1 MSDSIR
7 IFVSYSHEDQHLV
20 ERLVSILSGQGI
32 TPLWSNK
39 LSVGETFD
47 EELKRFIEHAHIFMP
62 ILTESALQ
70 RGWVQQEIGYALG
83 LRIPIFPVTIN
94 HVNPGGMLQKNHAIK
109 LEDDNLKLQ
118 QQLNLDHFK
127 SLLKRNDQP
136 ALYQKALR
144 PEMRASMM
152 KNYADNVSNLGHYG
166 VVRQKGGLS
175 SFHIPVHDI
184 LHPIWNERYIPEKR
198 SEYHKELQRNERL
211 ALQEHADKCPVR
223 LLINPN
229 YGIKSRD
236 PISAKA
242 RVSTLIEF
250 LEQHEGEVCIALI
263 TNPEEMDQLTMVGD
277 WFLAES
283 VSFRDGDGFTNT
295 FFTRNAN
302 EINKRVLSFEQ
313 ELQMALERMNCNE
326 GNSRIFMLNY
336 LKETIKYCGK

>member
-7 IFVSYSHEDQHLV
+7 IFISYSHEDQPLV
-20 ERLVSILSGQGI
+20 ERLVSILAGQGI

-39 LSVGETFD
+39 LSVGESFD
-47 EELKRFIEHAHIFMP
+47 EEIKRFIEHAHIFMP
-62 ILTESALQ
+62 ILTESSLQ

-94 HVNPGGMLQKNHAIK
+94 HVNPGGMLQRNHAIK
-109 LEDDNLKLQ
+109 LEEDNLKLQ

-127 SLLKRNDQP
+127 SLLKRNDQA

-144 PEMRASMM
+144 PEMRAAMM

-166 VVRQKGGLS
+166 IVRQKGGLS
-175 SFHIPVHDI
+175 SFHIPMHDI
-184 LHPIWNERYIPEKR
+184 QHPVWTDRYYPEKR
-198 SEYHKELQRNERL
+198 SDYHKDLQRNERL
-211 ALQEHADKCPVR
+211 ALQEHADKCPVK

-229 YGIKSRD
+229 YGVKSRD

-242 RVSTLIEF
+242 RVHTLIEF
-250 LEQHEGEVCIALI
+250 LEQHQGDICIAFVQ
-263 TNPEEMDQLTMVGD
+263 NPDEMDQLTMVGD

-283 VSFRDGDGFTNT
+283 VSFKDGDGFTNT

-302 EINKRVLSFEQ
+302 EITKRIISFEH
-313 ELQMALERMNCNE
+313 EMNTSLVRMNCNE
-326 GNSRIFMLNY
+326 TNSRKYVLNY
-336 LKETIKYCGK
+336 LNNLNLNG

>member
-1 MSDSIR
+1 MSDTIR
-7 IFVSYSHEDQHLV
+7 IFISYSHEDQTLV
-20 ERLVSILSGQGI
+20 EKLVSILTDQGI

-39 LSVGETFD
+39 LSVGESFD

-127 SLLKRNDQP
+127 SLLKRNDQA

-184 LHPIWNERYIPEKR
+184 LHPVWNDRYFPEKR
-198 SEYHKELQRNERL
+198 SDYHKDLQRNERL
-211 ALQEHADKCPVR
+211 ALQEHADKCPVK
-223 LLINPN
+223 LLVNPN

-242 RVSTLIEF
+242 RVNTLIEF
-250 LEQHEGEVCIALI
+250 LDQHIGDVCIALVQ
-263 TNPEEMDQLTMVGD
+263 NPDEMDQLTMVGD
-277 WFLAES
+277 WFLSES
-283 VSFRDGDGFTNT
+283 VSFKDGDGFTNT

-302 EINKRVLSFEQ
+302 EITRRIAAFEQ
-313 ELQMALERMNCNE
+313 EMRTSLERMNCT
-326 GNSRIFMLNY
+326 GAKSRKYVLNY
-336 LKETIKYCGK
+336 LKNLI